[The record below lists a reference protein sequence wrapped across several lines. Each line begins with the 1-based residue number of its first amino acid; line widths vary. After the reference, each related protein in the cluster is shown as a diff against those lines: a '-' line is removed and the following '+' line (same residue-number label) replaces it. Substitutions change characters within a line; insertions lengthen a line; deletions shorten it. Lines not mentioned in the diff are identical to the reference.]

1 MKFTMF
7 KTGILL
13 FTLSIFFNLDLNF
26 RNETIGLNNPTFVQ
40 ATDTVTWEMLSKVK
54 YKRKEHEE
62 YGLVNFPMF
71 SNELKELRGK
81 TIIISGYIIP
91 LDSET
96 YVLSR
101 YVYASCFFCGGAGAE
116 SIMGISFANLK
127 KRLKT
132 DQYVTLK
139 GQLYLNEDDVN
150 DWMFQIDKAEIIKGL

>member
-1 MKFTMF
+1 MITTF

-13 FTLSIFFNLDLNF
+13 FSLSLLFHLNWSF
-26 RNETIGLNNPTFVQ
+26 PNENEVLNPSVFVTS
-40 ATDTVTWEMLSKVK
+40 TDTVTWEMLSKVK

-62 YGLVNFPMF
+62 YGLVNFPLF

-116 SIMGISFANLK
+116 SIMGISFSNLK

>member
-1 MKFTMF
+1 MTTTF
-7 KTGILL
+7 KIGILL
-13 FTLSIFFNLDLNF
+13 FSLSLLFNINWSFPVENEVLNPSTLVTS
-26 RNETIGLNNPTFVQ
+26 
-40 ATDTVTWEMLSKVK
+40 TDTVTWEMLSKVK

-62 YGLVNFPMF
+62 YGLVNFPLF

-116 SIMGISFANLK
+116 SIMGISFSNLK